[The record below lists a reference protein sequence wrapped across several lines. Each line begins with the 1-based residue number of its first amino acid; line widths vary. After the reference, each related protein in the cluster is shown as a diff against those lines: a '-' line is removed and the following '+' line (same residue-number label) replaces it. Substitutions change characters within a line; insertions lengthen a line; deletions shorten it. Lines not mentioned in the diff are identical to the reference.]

1 MEASQS
7 LRRTHQ
13 TIFLERSVKN
23 WSSGLYLYIK
33 REVTKD
39 SVLKKFE
46 AVSNRDD
53 IDKNYINV
61 TIDVSGFDEQLIT
74 SELITLQE
82 YDRKPIY
89 FDDGW
94 ETISGFISYFLYNET
109 DKYVSLSV
117 PVPNIIKLLEKSN
130 FKNTKT

>member
-1 MEASQS
+1 MS
-7 LRRTHQ
+7 
-13 TIFLERSVKN
+13 IFTKKNRMKNNLILELIKFE
-23 WSSGLYLYIK
+23 IKK

-39 SVLKKFE
+39 SVLEKFE
-46 AVSNRDD
+46 AVSNCDD
-53 IDKNYINV
+53 IDKNYIDV
-61 TIDVSGFDEQLIT
+61 TIDVSGFDEELIM

-117 PVPNIIKLLEKSN
+117 PVPNIIKLLEKTN
-130 FKNTKT
+130 LKNATN

>member
-1 MEASQS
+1 MS
-7 LRRTHQ
+7 
-13 TIFLERSVKN
+13 IFTKKNRMKNNLILELIKFE
-23 WSSGLYLYIK
+23 IKK